1 MMGIDVASEKQA
13 ESTKAREAFFLQ
25 FASRI
30 RLEFPDTPLMVTG
43 GFRTRKGM
51 QAALDAGDCELIG
64 IGRPAALDPALPL
77 TKILNTHLADEE
89 ATLYSRKPQSSKAV
103 EALGLKSLMG
113 VLGAGAETVGLSASC
128 HGVHSADRD
137 SGLVFEEDSGSG
149 QAVMSSCGAFESKCC
164 KVERA
169 RIFTA
174 CPGGSTMS
182 PYSKIEVLP
191 RSRSYG

>member
-1 MMGIDVASEKQA
+1 MMGIDITSEKQA
-13 ESTKAREAFFLQ
+13 DSTKAREAFFLQ

-77 TKILNTHLADEE
+77 TKILNTHLGDEE
-89 ATLYSRKPQSSKAV
+89 ATLYARKPQTSRAV

-113 VLGAGAETVGLSASC
+113 VLGAGAETVSLEAC
-128 HGVHSADRD
+128 CRRVHSADID
-137 SGLVFEEDSGSG
+137 AGMVFEEDSGSG
-149 QAVMSSCGAFESKCC
+149 EAVKQLQC
-164 KVERA
+164 V
-169 RIFTA
+169 
-174 CPGGSTMS
+174 
-182 PYSKIEVLP
+182 
-191 RSRSYG
+191 